1 MEDDK
6 RRAFICSQA
15 TARAKKQQEEGV
27 LPKGKGSIELVPK
40 KKNKDKVNRP
50 LKKPKVVT
58 GSTVGETPPTT
69 QLPFPSHPG
78 KRKGLITGHG
88 SVSEK
93 RPILL
98 HEDSQYA
105 IGYLSSI
112 IMANDYRTWA
122 TMQPR
127 P

>member
-1 MEDDK
+1 MEDGK

-27 LPKGKGSIELVPK
+27 PPKGKGSIEPIPK
-40 KKNKDKVNRP
+40 KKNKDKVNHP

-69 QLPFPSHPG
+69 QLPFPSHSG

-105 IGYLSSI
+105 IG
-112 IMANDYRTWA
+112 
-122 TMQPR
+122 
-127 P
+127 